1 MRGIIENIGRQL
13 KEALPHA
20 IVNNR
25 PENFLARIMSYRTI
39 QEAHDAGHSWI
50 KIKGN
55 GPNYPYAPVIITNSN
70 VRIEGSHDVII
81 DSNDVNGI
89 YINGASRCTIK
100 DLKVIKRPIGASN
113 NSLVK
118 IEGDKNSIYNIYTH
132 SDATGDTGFEFAGTA
147 SSNTLMNCVVEK
159 STGWGFYFSG
169 SNQYNILIN
178 IKVYNCSSGVIIFSD
193 GGASRNIVGNAIS
206 HSSNAYN
213 YVAQIQPTCN
223 YNVIE
228 GSIADTGNIVGNA
241 SGTNYSDSHQTY

>member
-55 GPNYPYAPVIITNSN
+55 GPNYPYAPVIITNNN

-100 DLKVIKRPIGASN
+100 DLKVIKRSDATSATP
-113 NSLVK
+113 VK
-118 IEGDKNSIYNIYTH
+118 IEGDKNGIYNIYAH
-132 SDATGDTGFEFAGTA
+132 NDSSANYGFEFVGTA

-159 STGWGFYFSG
+159 SAGWPFVFLG

-178 IKVYNCSSGVIIFSD
+178 IKAYNSGAGVVYFSGTS
-193 GGASRNIVGNAIS
+193 SRNIVGNAIS
-206 HSSNAYN
+206 HDTNAYN
-213 YVAQIQPTCN
+213 YVAQIDGSSN

-241 SGTNYSDSHQTY
+241 TGTNYSDTHQTY